1 MLLRHYCS
9 LQEGEYT
16 VMKIA
21 IIVGIES
28 FFFLISFFYM
38 FVLSVTLLQHVN
50 LVILWLVEKPV
61 LLQLPEYE
69 I

>member
-9 LQEGEYT
+9 LEEGEYT

-21 IIVGIES
+21 IIGID
-28 FFFLISFFYM
+28 FFFNFFFYL